1 MTALR
6 VPIPILG
13 RESMAACLLAA
24 AGVHPGQSH
33 TMASPLRLLPAQP
46 SQGQQPPLLGLVISL
61 QRQTPSLGAFH

>member
-1 MTALR
+1 
-6 VPIPILG
+6 
-13 RESMAACLLAA
+13 MAACLLAA